1 MIRGRFHKWLLPSIL
16 KKPCPERIPRTGER
30 AQSIDCYV
38 VAFDDGE
45 IPYFIATSVIPN
57 GLKGIKWNGSMYADE
72 VELTWGE
79 LEEKDL
85 RISHYYGTVEI
96 TYTSIYRYLWN
107 KVTKLIYFRIHSQRL
122 IDNVDQY
129 LYNKRE
135 LSNKQRIEL
144 LQFMFEDQVKRE
156 HDGIDIID
164 LMTKLY
170 SIKWVLH
177 PTRNEQQKKLSLY
190 LDSLVE
196 SKDLTQ
202 KNDQYVITGRA
213 ITTLEKYVIEER
225 KHLETVKL
233 QKKMFWL
240 TLILAI
246 MAIIQAGLLKLAPI
260 IDFTK

>member
-1 MIRGRFHKWLLPSIL
+1 MIRERVQKWLLPSIL
-16 KKPCPERIPRTGER
+16 NKPCPERIPRTGEK

-45 IPYFIATSVIPN
+45 IPYFVATSVLPN
-57 GLKGIKWNGSMYADE
+57 GLKGVKWSGSMYADE
-72 VELTWGE
+72 VELTWSE
-79 LEEKDL
+79 LKVKDL
-85 RISHYYGTVEI
+85 RISHFYGTAEI

-107 KVTKLIYFRIHSQRL
+107 KITKLIYFRIRSYRL

-129 LYNKRE
+129 LFNKRE
-135 LSNKQRIEL
+135 LSTKQRIEL
-144 LQFMFEDQVKRE
+144 LQFMLEDQLKRQ
-156 HDGIDIID
+156 HDGIDTID

-170 SIKWVLH
+170 SIKWVMH
-177 PTRNEQQKKLSLY
+177 PTRKEQQKRLELY

-196 SKDLTQ
+196 SKDVE
-202 KNDQYVITGRA
+202 KINDRYVVTGRA
-213 ITTLEKYVIEER
+213 ITTVEKYVIEER

-240 TLILAI
+240 TLILAT
-246 MAIIQAGLLKLAPI
+246 MAIIQAGLLKLSPI